1 MNSKNIEEYDFDNPN
16 RISISASFGISS
28 NWAKT
33 ISKTVN
39 VPIKQT
45 KTLSKAFAIPLKKA
59 KPITSLNTIIS
70 NLEMLATDFGFNIR
84 DNNNIISLE
93 DINLGEIEKLLE
105 FANDPIFTMQG
116 ANLKEA
122 YFKFQNS
129 DGTYTH
135 KSFIVDT
142 VKISDEAIVS
152 PHSNSSTI
160 STTYLQKLLPAVF
173 ALLTLFSTSE
183 FGKITKDISLDIFI
197 SILYDYGLKPYIDE
211 KKHETNNVIDLSK
224 KETLNKFFINKR
236 VVKKSTDLFESPKL
250 KSSIIENLPPG
261 TLLTVLPDATISKSW
276 LKVKITLDQ
285 SEVEG
290 YILRRYT
297 TSIK

>member
-28 NWAKT
+28 NQAKT
-33 ISKTVN
+33 ISTTVS

-45 KTLSKAFAIPLKKA
+45 KSLSKAVAIPFKKA

-70 NLEMLATDFGFNIR
+70 NLEKLAVDFGINIQH
-84 DNNNIISLE
+84 NKNIVSLE
-93 DINLGEIEKLLE
+93 DINLEDIEKLLE
-105 FANDPIFTMQG
+105 FANDSIFTMQG
-116 ANLKEA
+116 TNLKEA

-142 VKISDEAIVS
+142 VKISDEAIVA
-152 PHSNSSTI
+152 PHSNSPTI

-183 FGKITKDISLDIFI
+183 FGKIAKDISLDIII
-197 SILYDYGLKPYIDE
+197 SILYDYGLKPYIEE
-211 KKHETNNVIDLSK
+211 KKYETDNIIDLSK
-224 KETLNKFFINKR
+224 KETLDKFFINKR
-236 VVKKSTDLFESPKL
+236 VVKNPTDLFEHPKL
-250 KSSIIENLPPG
+250 KSSIIENLPSS
-261 TLLTVLPDATISKSW
+261 TLLTVLPDKTIPKSW
-276 LKVKITLDQ
+276 LKVKITLNQ
-285 SEVEG
+285 NEVEG
-290 YILRRYT
+290 YVLRRN
-297 TSIK
+297 TSTVR